1 MMMKIKTEDSV
12 YIIPIGSGICSL
24 VSNYTEDIINCFN
37 SYFVNKKKNKCV
49 ILDEEDDLIKFN
61 DVAFIYIPNNEDLKQ
76 IFNLK
81 PKTLVNNELTAFIGN
96 NQEMFSSIENIREQ
110 LIELFTDQGMFK
122 IKKIMQH
129 NIDGKI
135 NFIMDDFD
143 VARILQ
149 SISIDIEQLTIQ
161 QMYMALYNLLLYVNR
176 DKFCVVYID
185 FELDEATINWLR
197 SISDQNILLL
207 IKNETI
213 LTRDK
218 EIINYLLIENN
229 IDSIQKIEVNK
240 NQIND
245 FIYGFHPYVLKNIEY
260 QTEKIQSLLKGFS
273 QKDTSFLIKFADQI
287 YL

>member
-1 MMMKIKTEDSV
+1 MKIKTEDNV

-81 PKTLVNNELTAFIGN
+81 PKTLVNNELTAFIEN

-135 NFIMDDFD
+135 SFIIDDFD

-149 SISIDIEQLTIQ
+149 SISIDVEQLTIQ
-161 QMYMALYNLLLYVNR
+161 QMYMALYNLMLYVNR

-260 QTEKIQSLLKGFS
+260 QTEKIQSLLNGFS